1 MITIFKAGIRRNY
14 LTVCVYVRLKC
25 SSLLS
30 PEGEIL
36 SSGQPECCS
45 GHKKANDLQFV
56 VSYACVCI
64 FVYVREFVC
73 VFMYM
78 YLEPWRRLG

>member
-1 MITIFKAGIRRNY
+1 MMITIFKAGIRRNY
-14 LTVCVYVRLKC
+14 LTVCMYVRFTF
-25 SSLLS
+25 SSMFS

-56 VSYACVCI
+56 VYSYI
-64 FVYVREFVC
+64 IY
-73 VFMYM
+73 YM
-78 YLEPWRRLG
+78 EQRAIQYDIEEVIA